1 MRNLPH
7 KRILGIALGLGLFF
21 QTQAQTFE
29 ERKQQVSKALPL
41 VDQLFKEYAE
51 KNHFPA

>member
-29 ERKQQVSKALPL
+29 KKTAS
-41 VDQLFKEYAE
+41 FKSSA
-51 KNHFPA
+51 FGRPII